1 MSEYDEVMKYF
12 MDAKPIGTETIF
24 YGGKVF
30 RIDHNYNPPKVE
42 EIEL

>member
-1 MSEYDEVMKYF
+1 MSEYDEVMKYL
-12 MDAKPIGTETIF
+12 MDAKPIGTRTILCD
-24 YGGKVF
+24 GKAF